1 MESFWTTLK
10 KQQVDNGTMQFF
22 KVQQFDWNKNNK
34 TFVQE
39 ASLLGIGAPA
49 ATLILTNPKTGKR
62 KTFKMTNIDR
72 SSDEIYGWK
81 YETKCGIKAL
91 IIND

>member
-1 MESFWTTLK
+1 MIPKARFINPHSLN
-10 KQQVDNGTMQFF
+10 NGTMQFF
-22 KVQQFDWNKNNK
+22 KVEQFDWNKETNA
-34 TFVQE
+34 FVQE
-39 ASLLGIGAPA
+39 ASMLGIGSPA
-49 ATLILTNPKTGKR
+49 TTLMLTNPKTGKR
-62 KTFKMTNIDR
+62 KSFKMCGVDR